1 MPNEKSKPNKNVAPG
16 ATPAAT
22 TLSVTIKSLKST
34 PAPVTLESQDQN
46 TSIHELKSSYAS
58 QANLSVDKIKLLWKK
73 KPVSDT
79 KTLKELLTEAG
90 EESTPTVELNAM
102 VMGGGAATTTTAGAA
117 ETPKAADPPEVAMT
131 DADADG
137 APVAQG
143 PSGTEVLQSEE
154 FWKDLKGYLVVRLK
168 DEKEGERLAGV
179 FREAWEKSR

>member
-1 MPNEKSKPNKNVAPG
+1 MPHDKSKPNKNVAPG
-16 ATPAAT
+16 ATPSLS

-34 PAPVTLESQDQN
+34 PAPVTLDSQDQN
-46 TSIHELKSSYAS
+46 TSIHELKSSYAT
-58 QANLSVDKIKLLWKK
+58 QASLSVDKIKLLWKK

-90 EESTPTVELNAM
+90 EESSTTVELNAM
-102 VMGGGAATTTTAGAA
+102 VMGGAASAPAT

-143 PSGTEVLQSEE
+143 PSGTEVLQSED
-154 FWKDLKGYLVVRLK
+154 FWNDLKGYLVVRLK

-179 FREAWEKSR
+179 FKEAWEKSR